1 MDMGRIEANYPVLVR
16 SRDDSMSSAA
26 SHILFTKQYAFVP
39 VFPYCVQKLA
49 RYTDVQFK
57 AFTVASIQY
66 RWFTHLCYKMT
77 YFE

>member
-1 MDMGRIEANYPVLVR
+1 MYHSKIWIWAVEANYPVLVR

-57 AFTVASIQY
+57 AFKTALINRLAQ
-66 RWFTHLCYKMT
+66 T
-77 YFE
+77 Y